1 MKIIKQKSAF
11 TMIELVFVIVVI
23 GILAAV
29 AIPRFAATRDDATIT
44 KARTTVASIRSA
56 LGMERQKR
64 ILRGEFKPLIGVG
77 NSTNVFGNF
86 YDGNISAP
94 HDTGDAVL
102 EYALASEDK
111 KDRWHF
117 SSGTGQ
123 NGRDQYIFKSTLG
136 DVAFE
141 VIASK
146 FECDINKTAN
156 TNANGCTQLTN

>member
-1 MKIIKQKSAF
+1 MKNIKQKSAF
-11 TMIELVFVIVVI
+11 SMIELVFVIVII

-29 AIPRFAATRDDATIT
+29 AIPRLSATRDDAIII

-56 LGMERQKR
+56 LAMERQKR
-64 ILRGEFKPLIGVG
+64 ILRGEFTPITSVG
-77 NSTNVFGNF
+77 DATNVFGQFSVDRNNNTS
-86 YDGNISAP
+86 D
-94 HDTGDAVL
+94 VL
-102 EYALASEDK
+102 DYAMVSEDK

-117 SSGTGQ
+117 SAGTGQ
-123 NGRDQYIFKSTLG
+123 NSRDQYIFKSRLG